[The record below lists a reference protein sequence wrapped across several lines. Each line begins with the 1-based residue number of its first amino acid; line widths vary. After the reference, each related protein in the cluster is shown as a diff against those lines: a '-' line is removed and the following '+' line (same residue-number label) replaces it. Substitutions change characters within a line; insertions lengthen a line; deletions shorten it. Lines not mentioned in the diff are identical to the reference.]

1 VIKQFV
7 LFVTL
12 LKIDMLENTL
22 GGPGHKCRQTNK
34 SQKNDKKKRNFV
46 PTRLKVL
53 IILESLQNTMQN
65 LMKN

>member
-7 LFVTL
+7 LFVTI

-22 GGPGHKCRQTNK
+22 GELGHKCRQTNK
-34 SQKNDKKKRNFV
+34 SQKIIKIRNFV
-46 PTRLKVL
+46 PTGLKVL

-65 LMKN
+65 LMQN